1 MSLLKYSKTWPSIL
15 TKMAVVQLSVDS
27 NGRTYSSIVE
37 PACLTGPTNLVE
49 SNPNFR
55 VMMGHPQIVIQTP
68 GETQMPLPD
77 VANVGDGLL
86 SGGSGGNGQCMCGN
100 GSAGLGGIVR
110 LEEERRYR
118 RPYRSESIKI
128 DNWDYI
134 YTEKVPYKGI
144 GSNAASAT
152 AEIPCDDHR
161 CITGQAAL
169 KASTLRRHYYPEGD
183 WGWVIVFVGML
194 SIILNHGVQIS
205 GPLYLL
211 PAGERFQQSA
221 VNSTGEWQHACL
233 CISDND

>member
-1 MSLLKYSKTWPSIL
+1 MSLLRYSKTWPSIL
-15 TKMAVVQLSVDS
+15 TKMAIVQLRVDS

-55 VMMGHPQIVIQTP
+55 MMGQPQIVIQTP
-68 GETQMPLPD
+68 GETQMVLPD
-77 VANVGDGLL
+77 VANVGEIKV
-86 SGGSGGNGQCMCGN
+86 SGGSVSGQCKCGI
-100 GSAGLGGIVR
+100 GEAGCEMSLKN
-110 LEEERRYR
+110 EERFR
-118 RPYRSESIKI
+118 RPYRAESIKI

-134 YTEKVPYKGI
+134 YTEKIPFRTM
-144 GSNAASAT
+144 GSNGASAT

-183 WGWVIVFVGML
+183 WGWVIVFVGMF

-211 PAGERFQQSA
+211 PAGERFKQSA
-221 VNSTGEWQHACL
+221 VNSTGE
-233 CISDND
+233 